1 MKPSIPEIGTVI
13 RLQGDIA
20 TVMLKGGESCK
31 GCGQAKIGLCKAGG
45 TTMMLTV
52 KNPIDAKIGD
62 SVTVGIDKGIKT
74 KGYFLA
80 FIIPLLSLIF
90 GALAGHIVGKH
101 LSIPSLEVMAGFIT
115 LLLVSFFSFRRLK
128 ILDSSSSMAIKS
140 VISDNRFSESIES
153 DEMRRYSEYLV

>member
-13 RLQGDIA
+13 RLQGDSA
-20 TVMLKGGESCK
+20 VVMLRGGESCK
-31 GCGQAKIGLCKAGG
+31 GCGQAKIGLCKAAS
-45 TTMMLTV
+45 TNMMLNV
-52 KNPIDAKIGD
+52 KNHIGANIGD
-62 SVTVGIDKGIKT
+62 SVIIGVDKETKA

-101 LSIPSLEVMAGFIT
+101 LSMPSLEVMAGFVT

-128 ILDSSSSMAIKS
+128 ILDSSSSMSIKS
-140 VISDNRFSESIES
+140 VVSDNRFSESIES
-153 DEMRRYSEYLV
+153 DEVRRYSEL

>member
-13 RLQGDIA
+13 RLQGDTA
-20 TVMLKGGESCK
+20 TVMLKGRESCK
-31 GCGQAKIGLCKAGG
+31 GCGQAKIGLCKAAS
-45 TTMMLTV
+45 TNMMLTV
-52 KNPIDAKIGD
+52 KNPVGAKVGD
-62 SVTVGIDKGIKT
+62 SVTVGIDKEIKT

-90 GALAGHIVGKH
+90 GALSGHVIGRQ
-101 LSIPSLEVMAGFIT
+101 LSIPSLEVVSGFIA
-115 LLLVSFFSFRRLK
+115 LLFVSFFSFRRLK

-140 VISDNRFSESIES
+140 VISDNRFSECIES

>member
-20 TVMLKGGESCK
+20 TVMLRGGESCK
-31 GCGQAKIGLCKAGG
+31 GCGQAKIGLCNAAS
-45 TTMMLTV
+45 TNMMLTV
-52 KNPIDAKIGD
+52 KNLVGAKVGD
-62 SVTVGIDKGIKT
+62 TVTIGIDKEIKA
-74 KGYFLA
+74 KGYSLA
-80 FIIPLLSLIF
+80 FIIPLFSLIF

-101 LSIPSLEVMAGFIT
+101 LSMPSLEVVSGFIA

-140 VISDNRFSESIES
+140 VISDNRFNESVES
-153 DEMRRYSEYLV
+153 DEVRRYSGYLV